1 LNYEHPLPRV
11 WGYSRVSDIM
21 GVDITGFRVQVG
33 GLTYLPFW
41 ENVTTY
47 TLNSVLS
54 PLTTKVHMMLRN
66 FVVLTWMRDAIEL
79 V

>member
-1 LNYEHPLPRV
+1 
-11 WGYSRVSDIM
+11 M
-21 GVDITGFRVQVG
+21 GVDITGFKCTSRG
-33 GLTYLPFW
+33 FTYLPFW